1 MIYVNRLNKYF
12 QDSHVLNEVSITFDP
27 HTTYAIIG
35 SSGSGKST
43 LLRCLNGLETP
54 TSGVIKIDDVDI
66 FENKDNLSKARSSMG
81 MVFQSFNLFEHKT
94 AIENVMFALVKVK
107 QHSKEEAF
115 KIASI
120 SLDKVGLSHRY
131 NNYPHQLS
139 GGEKQRVS
147 IARTLAMSPQL
158 VLFDEPTSALDP
170 EMTLEVLKVIKA
182 LVKEGLKCI
191 LVTHEMSFAKE
202 VADMI
207 VYMDQGKILE
217 VTPSDHFFTQPQTL
231 RAQQFLSH
239 TQFKGE
245 TQ

>member
-1 MIYVNRLNKYF
+1 MIYVNQLNKHF
-12 QDSHVLNEVSITFDP
+12 KESHVLQDVSITFDP
-27 HTTYAIIG
+27 HITYAIIG

-54 TSGVIKIDDVDI
+54 SSGEIKIDDINI
-66 FENKDNLSKARSSMG
+66 FESKDNLAKARSNMG
-81 MVFQSFNLFEHKT
+81 MVFQNFNLFEHKT
-94 AIENVMFALVKVK
+94 AIENVMFALIKVK
-107 QHSKEEAF
+107 KLSHDEAF
-115 KIASI
+115 KTASTA
-120 SLDKVGLSHRY
+120 LDKVGLSHRY

-170 EMTLEVLKVIKA
+170 EMTIEVLKVIKN
-182 LVKEGLKCI
+182 LVKDGLKCI

-207 VYMDQGKILE
+207 VFMDQGKILE
-217 VTPSDHFFTQPQTL
+217 ITPSEQFFTQPVST
-231 RAQQFLSH
+231 RAVQFLSH

>member
-1 MIYVNRLNKYF
+1 MIYVKNLNKHF
-12 QDSHVLNEVSITFDP
+12 KDAHVLQDVTITFD
-27 HTTYAIIG
+27 TSITYAIIG

-54 TSGVIKIDDVDI
+54 NSGQIMIEDIDI
-66 FENKDNLSKARSSMG
+66 LASKANLSKARSNMG
-81 MVFQSFNLFEHKT
+81 MVFQNFNLFEHKS
-94 AIENVMFALVKVK
+94 AIDNVAFALLKVK
-107 QHSKEEAF
+107 KLSKEAAYTL
-115 KIASI
+115 ASQA
-120 SLDKVGLSHRY
+120 LDRVGLSHRY
-131 NNYPHQLS
+131 HNLPHQLS

-147 IARTLAMSPQL
+147 IARTLAMEPQL

-170 EMTLEVLKVIKA
+170 EMTIEVLKVIKQ
-182 LVKEGLKCI
+182 LVSEGLKCI

-217 VTPSDHFFTQPQTL
+217 ITPSEIFFSNPQTI
-231 RAQQFLSH
+231 RAQQFISH

-245 TQ
+245 AQ

>member
-1 MIYVNRLNKYF
+1 MIYVNQLNKYF
-12 QDSHVLNEVSITFDP
+12 QDSHVLQDVSMTFDP
-27 HTTYAIIG
+27 HLTYAIIG

-43 LLRCLNGLETP
+43 FLRCLNGLETP
-54 TSGVIKIDDVDI
+54 TSGHVKIDDVDI
-66 FENKDNLSKARSSMG
+66 FASKENLSKARSNMG
-81 MVFQSFNLFEHKT
+81 MVFQNFNLFEHKS
-94 AIENVMFALVKVK
+94 AIENVMFALIKVK
-107 QHSKEEAF
+107 KMSKEEAF
-115 KIASI
+115 NVASVA
-120 SLDKVGLSHRY
+120 LDKVGLSHRY

-170 EMTLEVLKVIKA
+170 EMTIEVLKVIKA

-217 VTPSDHFFTQPQTL
+217 VTPSETFFKQPTTP
-231 RAQQFLSH
+231 RAVQFLSH

>member
-1 MIYVNRLNKYF
+1 MIYVNALNKHF
-12 QDSHVLNEVSITFDP
+12 KDAHVLQDVSITFDP
-27 HTTYAIIG
+27 HITYAIIG

-54 TSGVIKIDDVDI
+54 TSGYVKIDDVDI
-66 FENKDNLSKARSSMG
+66 FASKDNLSKARSNMG
-81 MVFQSFNLFEHKT
+81 MVFQNFNLFEHKS
-94 AIENVMFALVKVK
+94 AIDNVMFALLKVK
-107 QHSKEEAF
+107 KMNKEQAYTN
-115 KIASI
+115 ASQA
-120 SLDKVGLSHRY
+120 LDRVGLSHRH

-147 IARTLAMSPQL
+147 IARTLAMNPQL

-170 EMTLEVLKVIKA
+170 EMTIEVLKVIKN

-191 LVTHEMSFAKE
+191 IVTHEMSFAKE

-217 VTPSDHFFTQPQTL
+217 VTPSDQFFTSPSTT

>member
-81 MVFQSFNLFEHKT
+81 MVFQNFNLFEHKT

-107 QHSKEEAF
+107 KYSKEEAF
-115 KIASI
+115 KIASLA
-120 SLDKVGLSHRY
+120 LDKVGLSHRY

-217 VTPSDHFFTQPQTL
+217 VTPCDHFFTQPQTL

>member
-1 MIYVNRLNKYF
+1 MIYVNKLNKYF
-12 QDSHVLNEVSITFDP
+12 KDSHVLQDVSMTFDP
-27 HTTYAIIG
+27 HLTYAIIG

-54 TSGVIKIDDVDI
+54 TSGHVKIDDVDI
-66 FENKDNLSKARSSMG
+66 FENKENLSKARSNMG
-81 MVFQSFNLFEHKT
+81 MVFQNFNLFEHKT
-94 AIENVMFALVKVK
+94 AIENVMFALIKVK
-107 QHSKEEAF
+107 KMSKEEAF
-115 KIASI
+115 RVASA

-170 EMTLEVLKVIKA
+170 EMTIEVLKVIKA
-182 LVKEGLKCI
+182 LVKDGLKCV

-207 VYMDQGKILE
+207 VYMDDGKILE
-217 VTPSDHFFTQPQTL
+217 VTPSEVFFTQPTTQ
-231 RAQQFLSH
+231 RAIQFLSH